1 MTVCEETFFFFFFFY
16 GAIKIHRDGVVRQR
30 SVPACALLSSV
41 RHRDPGPVPR
51 RLGARPRCPDGLSQH
66 FRPRDMRPGPGTCG
80 QAQGHAARPR
90 DAGRLGEK
98 RNLRGGVREEASER
112 RRLVAFC
119 SGLLLLLRG
128 PLPQLWEL
136 WVPLPGTPP
145 PPNCSSSDG
154 LALSRALRALGRL

>member
-1 MTVCEETFFFFFFFY
+1 MRRLFFFFTEPSKSTET
-16 GAIKIHRDGVVRQR
+16 G
-30 SVPACALLSSV
+30 LSG
-41 RHRDPGPVPR
+41 RDPFPR
-51 RLGARPRCPDGLSQH
+51 APFSLLLDIGTLAQSPGDLGRGHDALTASPSTLD
-66 FRPRDMRPGPGTCG
+66 PGTCG

-145 PPNCSSSDG
+145 PPLQFLGWAGPQPCPACPG
-154 LALSRALRALGRL
+154 KALELPAGAQ